1 MRHERHHWLVNVL
14 DDDTAAIQVDGREVT
29 SIPRW
34 LLPEG
39 VREGDVVVVDHDRS
53 TDRSTLVIE
62 PDPTTRRHVYEHP
75 EGGLG

>member
-62 PDPTTRRHVYEHP
+62 PDPTTRQHVYEHP